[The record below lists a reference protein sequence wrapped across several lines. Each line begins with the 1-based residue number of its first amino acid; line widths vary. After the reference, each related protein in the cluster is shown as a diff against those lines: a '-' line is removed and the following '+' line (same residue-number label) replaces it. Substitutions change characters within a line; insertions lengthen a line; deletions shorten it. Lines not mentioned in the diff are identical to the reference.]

1 MIRENLINNLE
12 ELIEEVILNT
22 KGVTVEDPISL
33 NTNIRILFRENDV
46 EHLIDNHLSKDK
58 LYGIQQECIEKF
70 EELSNLYISRLD
82 ELEDQIDKLKDTTD
96 IILKTVVFTEDDPLD
111 LLIQEDVDNLCDAY
125 DELRKAIEIDQNNVD
140 KEFDF
145 I

>member
-33 NTNIRILFRENDV
+33 RTNIGILFRENDV

-70 EELSNLYISRLD
+70 QELLEEQ
-82 ELEDQIDKLKDTTD
+82 EEKIDSLCVYLNRVKENNET
-96 IILKTVVFTEDDPLD
+96 ILKTVEFEEDDPLPLLIEEDFDD
-111 LLIQEDVDNLCDAY
+111 LLDEY
-125 DELRKAIEIDQNNVD
+125 DELKKLISINLRDIDKEIDFV
-140 KEFDF
+140 
-145 I
+145 